1 MTVSVFGS
9 ASIKIEEKVLSI
21 RQHKSVVTFHQILFS
36 RPVLICCQLKWIPT
50 HHELS
55 ATAWFICLTLI
66 HWCRATTSYPPSS
79 QQSRPRSRQRSAV
92 SWPRTWS
99 KMAQRFKWV
108 RLFIQNRLV
117 KLSVCGGGAMD
128 GGLVGERAYARLSFF
143 CRHLSIVIV
152 PPFFS
157 SCFWGLSVLKGPT
170 MTIMLTQKPPQAL
183 YIWQR
188 HCRALCFL
196 LILFVVL
203 VPYNSWFP
211 FSPHRINAHFAF
223 TVQPIILSSPTLKWM
238 MVFLFLISDGKF
250 YSFLSVF
257 SENCACARL
266 VMTLLLL
273 FGISM

>member
-1 MTVSVFGS
+1 M
-9 ASIKIEEKVLSI
+9 
-21 RQHKSVVTFHQILFS
+21 FS
-36 RPVLICCQLKWIPT
+36 RPVFICCQLKWIPT

-79 QQSRPRSRQRSAV
+79 QQNRPRSRQRSAV

-108 RLFIQNRLV
+108 RLFCSESSGQAECLRWRCHGWWP
-117 KLSVCGGGAMD
+117 CGGE
-128 GGLVGERAYARLSFF
+128 GLCEAFFF

-157 SCFWGLSVLKGPT
+157 SCFWGFSVLKGPT

-223 TVQPIILSSPTLKWM
+223 TVKPIILSSPTLKWM

-273 FGISM
+273 LFGISM